1 MGKTFGIV
9 VLAVIAGGVA
19 WLWRAHYLTAQITL
33 SPGKPMSGI
42 GPGNPPQPDVQ
53 GPVTIGSGTRQ
64 QWNPII
70 YSSREKPRDVRL
82 GYDAN
87 GNPITRI

>member
-9 VLAVIAGGVA
+9 VLAAITGGVI
-19 WLWRAHYLTAQITL
+19 WLWRAHYLTAQVTI
-33 SPGKPMSGI
+33 KPTSGI

-53 GPVTIGSGTRQ
+53 GPVTLGSGTRQ
-64 QWNPII
+64 QWNPIAI
-70 YSSREKPRDVRL
+70 TSVKPIGDAGL
-82 GYDAN
+82 GYDDN